1 MTEDKFSEYTQK
13 LYDTV
18 LSLRV
23 EVDNLRKGYSIIH
36 QRIDEIATQADK
48 STAEALK
55 EAINIEELSR
65 LVLVASTVAHQSAV
79 LINDIKVVDS
89 THKTVLAADDAYKT
103 ASLSTISSQNRQT
116 PGGVPG
122 GGGRIKKPDSTS

>member
-1 MTEDKFSEYTQK
+1 MADEKFSEYTQK

-23 EVDNLRKGYSIIH
+23 EIDNLRKGYSIVH
-36 QRIDEIATQADK
+36 QRIDEMATQADK

-65 LVLVASTVAHQSAV
+65 LALVASTVAHQSAV
-79 LINDIKVVDS
+79 IINDIKLVTS
-89 THKTVLAADDAYKT
+89 THKTVLAADEAYKT
-103 ASLSTISSQNRQT
+103 ASLSTIASQNRQT
-116 PGGVPG
+116 QGGLLEGGV
-122 GGGRIKKPDSTS
+122 KKL